1 MAKQKREDLRV
12 RRTKRLLSTALY
24 NLIKRK
30 PFEKITVCDIC
41 EEAMVHRATFYA
53 HFSDKEELLVRSID
67 EHLPMDIDDS
77 NPSSESSKIVEDI
90 INYISENKEVYFS
103 ILKKDNAFSV
113 SDKIQS
119 MFSAKLLNVINER
132 IKNGTV
138 IPVSPEF
145 WADFYAGAC
154 ITVVQK
160 WISGERD
167 VSKEVLIDNLNTLL
181 HASYNV

>member
-1 MAKQKREDLRV
+1 MAKPKREDLRV

-30 PFEKITVCDIC
+30 PFDKITVCDIC

-67 EHLPMDIDDS
+67 EHLPMKTEG
-77 NPSSESSKIVEDI
+77 SSPDGESSKIVEDI
-90 INYISENKEVYFS
+90 INYISENKDVYLS
-103 ILKKDNAFSV
+103 IFKKDGAFSV
-113 SDKIQS
+113 SEKIQS
-119 MFSAKLLNVINER
+119 MFSAKLLDLINER

-138 IPVSPEF
+138 IPVSPRF

-160 WISGERD
+160 WLSGERN

-181 HASYNV
+181 HASYNA